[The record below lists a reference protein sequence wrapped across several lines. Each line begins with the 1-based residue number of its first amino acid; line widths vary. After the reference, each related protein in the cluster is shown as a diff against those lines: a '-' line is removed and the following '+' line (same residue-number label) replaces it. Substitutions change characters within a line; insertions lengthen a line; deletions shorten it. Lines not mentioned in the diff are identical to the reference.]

1 MRINHAQIHHDLLTA
16 LRQCTATQE
25 NLVKFNRNVRFFSGV
40 DSALFNSTI
49 VLLYTLYERRSDT
62 VNFGRLLDLIQPSIT
77 TEDMASHTKSLE
89 AIKPTWIRVGILR
102 NEMVG
107 HQTLDRDR
115 AAVQS
120 KANLGF
126 SDVDGLLAHAKDLL
140 FDISCRHFGTH
151 LDYMDDSKSAV
162 AKLLSRVAP

>member
-62 VNFGRLLDLIQPSIT
+62 VNFGRGALNR
-77 TEDMASHTKSLE
+77 SLQ
-89 AIKPTWIRVGILR
+89 R
-102 NEMVG
+102 
-107 HQTLDRDR
+107 
-115 AAVQS
+115 
-120 KANLGF
+120 
-126 SDVDGLLAHAKDLL
+126 LAE
-140 FDISCRHFGTH
+140 
-151 LDYMDDSKSAV
+151 
-162 AKLLSRVAP
+162 LLSRRHEVQCLSRTLIQS

>member
-77 TEDMASHTKSLE
+77 TEDMASHTNALAE
-89 AIKPTWIRVGILR
+89 LH
-102 NEMVG
+102 M
-107 HQTLDRDR
+107 
-115 AAVQS
+115 AAW
-120 KANLGF
+120 
-126 SDVDGLLAHAKDLL
+126 
-140 FDISCRHFGTH
+140 
-151 LDYMDDSKSAV
+151 
-162 AKLLSRVAP
+162 

>member
-62 VNFGRLLDLIQPSIT
+62 VNFGRGAL
-77 TEDMASHTKSLE
+77 
-89 AIKPTWIRVGILR
+89 
-102 NEMVG
+102 N
-107 HQTLDRDR
+107 R
-115 AAVQS
+115 AMQ
-120 KANLGF
+120 
-126 SDVDGLLAHAKDLL
+126 HHR
-140 FDISCRHFGTH
+140 CCC
-151 LDYMDDSKSAV
+151 
-162 AKLLSRVAP
+162 